1 LALFTIDGNDLVRS
15 LKAGCIKLEHNRD
28 SVDLLNVF
36 PVPDGDTGTNM
47 YLTLLSAVKEGEK
60 NREQTIGKV
69 ARSVSRGSLM
79 GARGNSGVILSQIF
93 RGMARVLEGKEQA
106 DALDLALAFKAG
118 ANTAYEAVMKP
129 VEGTI
134 LTVVRETSRS
144 LETEAKNG
152 SDIISTLLVGLQTG
166 QATLAKTPSM
176 LPILKEAGVVDAGG
190 QGFLYFLEGFLEGL
204 VQEKD
209 IQLDTYREKLTPSQ
223 FEQVESREV
232 KLDYQYCTETLI
244 KGQEL
249 EAEDVKD
256 HLRPLG
262 DSMLV
267 VGGDDLIKVHIHSN
281 HPGKVLETCLQFGQ
295 LSDIKINNML
305 EEVHEHIN
313 NWEEQEQT
321 SRQPAKKTG
330 IVAVSAGDGIREIL
344 KSLGVDEV
352 VEGGQSM
359 NPSTEELLNACQR
372 VNGEAVIILPNNS
385 NVIMTAQQVVELCD
399 KKVRVI
405 PTRSVMQTISA
416 LIDYNADEE
425 IDSVVEDMTAALKNV
440 VYAEVTH
447 AVRDSQVNGL
457 TIKEGDTI
465 GILEDKIELTADN
478 PGQAVE
484 KLLQKMVNEDS
495 QLITYFYG
503 NNISEQEAKQLQDA
517 ISAAYPDCE
526 VEIHQG
532 GQPHYSYLLSVE

>member
-1 LALFTIDGNDLVRS
+1 
-15 LKAGCIKLEHNRD
+15 
-28 SVDLLNVF
+28 
-36 PVPDGDTGTNM
+36 M
-47 YLTLLSAVKEGEK
+47 
-60 NREQTIGKV
+60 
-69 ARSVSRGSLM
+69 
-79 GARGNSGVILSQIF
+79 
-93 RGMARVLEGKEQA
+93 
-106 DALDLALAFKAG
+106 
-118 ANTAYEAVMKP
+118 
-129 VEGTI
+129 
-134 LTVVRETSRS
+134 
-144 LETEAKNG
+144 
-152 SDIISTLLVGLQTG
+152 
-166 QATLAKTPSM
+166 
-176 LPILKEAGVVDAGG
+176 
-190 QGFLYFLEGFLEGL
+190 
-204 VQEKD
+204 
-209 IQLDTYREKLTPSQ
+209 
-223 FEQVESREV
+223 
-232 KLDYQYCTETLI
+232 
-244 KGQEL
+244 
-249 EAEDVKD
+249 
-256 HLRPLG
+256 
-262 DSMLV
+262 
-267 VGGDDLIKVHIHSN
+267 IKVHIHSN